1 MKKLSF
7 IRHAKSDWASPLL
20 SDHDRILA
28 DRGKKAST
36 TMRDFFETK
45 NKNFDIVYS
54 STALRAVET
63 IEIIKPSIKDTEIKY
78 KKDLYTF
85 DDQILLEFISKI
97 NDETSSVL
105 IVGHNP
111 AIQETVLRLSE
122 TDQMSNL
129 LNRVEHKY
137 PTAAFCTLTSSI
149 GKWAHT
155 GDTMFKLQEFICPKE
170 L

>member
-1 MKKLSF
+1 MKSLSF
-7 IRHAKSDWASPLL
+7 IRHAKSDWTSPLV
-20 SDHDRILA
+20 SDHDRRLA
-28 DRGKKAST
+28 DRGQRAS
-36 TMRDFFETK
+36 MIMKDFFASSK
-45 NKNFDIVYS
+45 KSFDTVLS

-63 IEIIKPSIKDTEIKY
+63 IEIIKPSIIDTEIIY
-78 KKDLYTF
+78 KKELYTF
-85 DDQILLEFISKI
+85 DDQIMLEFISKI
-97 NDETSSVL
+97 SDDLSSVL

-122 TDQMSNL
+122 TDKNSNL

-149 GKWAHT
+149 EKWTHA

>member
-1 MKKLSF
+1 MKDF
-7 IRHAKSDWASPLL
+7 FAKS
-20 SDHDRILA
+20 
-28 DRGKKAST
+28 KKS
-36 TMRDFFETK
+36 
-45 NKNFDIVYS
+45 FDIVFS

-63 IEIIKPSIKDTEIKY
+63 IEIIKPSIRDTEIIY

-85 DDQILLEFISKI
+85 EDNIMLEFISKI
-97 NDETSSVL
+97 KDDKSSIL

-122 TDQMSNL
+122 TDQNSNL

-137 PTAAFCTLTSSI
+137 PTAAFCTLTSTI
-149 GKWAHT
+149 EKWSHT
-155 GDTMFKLQEFICPKE
+155 GDTMFKIKEFICPKE

>member
-28 DRGKKAST
+28 DRGQKASA
-36 TMRDFFETK
+36 TMRDFFATA
-45 NKNFDIVYS
+45 NKNFDIVFS

-63 IEIIKPSIKDTEIKY
+63 IEIIKPSIKDTEIIY

-85 DDQILLEFISKI
+85 DDQMLLEFISKI
-97 NDETSSVL
+97 NDDISSVL

-122 TDQMSNL
+122 TDEMSNL
-129 LNRVEHKY
+129 RNRVEHKY

-149 GKWAHT
+149 EKWTHT

>member
-1 MKKLSF
+1 M
-7 IRHAKSDWASPLL
+7 
-20 SDHDRILA
+20 SDHDRRLV
-28 DRGKKAST
+28 DRGQRAST
-36 TMRDFFETK
+36 IMKDFFEST
-45 NKNFDIVYS
+45 NKNFDSVFS

-63 IEIIKPSIKDTEIKY
+63 VEIIKPSFKDTEIIY

-85 DDQILLEFISKI
+85 DDQMMLEFISKI
-97 NDETSSVL
+97 TDEVTSVL

-111 AIQETVLRLSE
+111 AIQETILRLSE
-122 TDQMSNL
+122 TDHNSNL

-149 GKWAHT
+149 EKWAHA

>member
-1 MKKLSF
+1 MK
-7 IRHAKSDWASPLL
+7 
-20 SDHDRILA
+20 
-28 DRGKKAST
+28 
-36 TMRDFFETK
+36 DFFETT
-45 NKNFDIVYS
+45 NKKFDGVFS

-63 IEIIKPSIKDTEIKY
+63 IEIIKPSIKDTDIIY

-85 DDQILLEFISKI
+85 EDHMMLEFISKI
-97 NDETSSVL
+97 TDEISSVL

-122 TDQMSNL
+122 TDQNSNL

-137 PTAAFCTLTSSI
+137 PTAAFCTLTSTI
-149 GKWAHT
+149 DKWSHT
-155 GDTMFKLQEFICPKE
+155 GDTMFKIQEFICPKE

>member
-1 MKKLSF
+1 MK
-7 IRHAKSDWASPLL
+7 
-20 SDHDRILA
+20 
-28 DRGKKAST
+28 
-36 TMRDFFETK
+36 DFFMTS
-45 NKNFDIVYS
+45 NKNFDIVLS

-63 IEIIKPSIKDTEIKY
+63 IEIIKLSFIDTEIIY
-78 KKDLYTF
+78 KKELYTF
-85 DDQILLEFISKI
+85 DDQIMLDFISKI
-97 NDETSSVL
+97 SDDLSSVL

-122 TDQMSNL
+122 TDQNSNL

-149 GKWAHT
+149 DKWT
-155 GDTMFKLQEFICPKE
+155 NVGDTMFKLQEFICPKE

>member
-1 MKKLSF
+1 M
-7 IRHAKSDWASPLL
+7 

-28 DRGKKAST
+28 DRGQRAST
-36 TMRDFFETK
+36 TMRDFFETT
-45 NKNFDIVYS
+45 NKNFDSVFS

-63 IEIIKPSIKDTEIKY
+63 IEIIKPSIKNTEIIY

-85 DDQILLEFISKI
+85 DDQMMLEFISKI
-97 NDETSSVL
+97 RDDISSVL

-122 TDQMSNL
+122 TDKNSNL

-137 PTAAFCTLTSSI
+137 PTAAFCTLTSTI
-149 GKWAHT
+149 EKWSQT

>member
-7 IRHAKSDWASPLL
+7 IRHAKSDWTSPLL
-20 SDHDRILA
+20 SDHDRRLA
-28 DRGKKAST
+28 DRGQKAAVI
-36 TMRDFFETK
+36 MKDFFVTA
-45 NKNFDIVYS
+45 NKNFDIVLS

-63 IEIIKPSIKDTEIKY
+63 IEIIKPSIIDTEVLY

-85 DDQILLEFISKI
+85 DDQIMLDFISKI
-97 NDETSSVL
+97 NDNISSVL

-111 AIQETVLRLSE
+111 AIQETVLRLAESN
-122 TDQMSNL
+122 QKSNL
-129 LNRVEHKY
+129 LTRVEHKY

-149 GKWAHT
+149 DKWTHS
-155 GDTMFKLQEFICPKE
+155 GDTMFKLQEFICPKD

>member
-20 SDHDRILA
+20 ADHDRRLA
-28 DRGKKAST
+28 ERGQKASAI
-36 TMRDFFETK
+36 MKDFFGNS
-45 NKNFDIVYS
+45 NKNFDIVLS

-63 IEIIKPSIKDTEIKY
+63 IEIIKPSIKDTKIIY
-78 KKDLYTF
+78 KKELYTF
-85 DDQILLEFISKI
+85 DDQIMMEFISKI
-97 NDETSSVL
+97 TDEISSVL

-111 AIQETVLRLSE
+111 AIQETVLRLAK
-122 TDQMSNL
+122 TDQNSSL
-129 LNRVEHKY
+129 LNRVENKY

-149 GKWAHT
+149 DKWTHA

>member
-1 MKKLSF
+1 MK
-7 IRHAKSDWASPLL
+7 
-20 SDHDRILA
+20 
-28 DRGKKAST
+28 
-36 TMRDFFETK
+36 DFFGAT
-45 NKNFDIVYS
+45 NKKFDIVLS

-63 IEIIKPSIKDTEIKY
+63 IEIIKPSIKDTKILY

-85 DDQILLEFISKI
+85 DDQIMLEFISKI
-97 NDETSSVL
+97 TDDISSVL

-122 TDQMSNL
+122 TDQKSNL

-149 GKWAHT
+149 EKWAHAS
-155 GDTMFKLQEFICPKE
+155 DTMFKLQEFICPKE

>member
-1 MKKLSF
+1 MKGFFGTSN
-7 IRHAKSDWASPLL
+7 
-20 SDHDRILA
+20 
-28 DRGKKAST
+28 KK
-36 TMRDFFETK
+36 
-45 NKNFDIVYS
+45 FDIVLS

-63 IEIIKPSIKDTEIKY
+63 IEIIKPSIIDTEIIY
-78 KKDLYTF
+78 KKELYTF
-85 DDQILLEFISKI
+85 DDQIMLEFISKI
-97 NDETSSVL
+97 SDDLSSVL

-122 TDQMSNL
+122 TDQNSNL

-149 GKWAHT
+149 DKWTHA
-155 GDTMFKLQEFICPKE
+155 GDTMFTLQEFICPKE

>member
-1 MKKLSF
+1 MK
-7 IRHAKSDWASPLL
+7 
-20 SDHDRILA
+20 
-28 DRGKKAST
+28 
-36 TMRDFFETK
+36 DFFLTAK
-45 NKNFDIVYS
+45 KNFDIVLS

-63 IEIIKPSIKDTEIKY
+63 IEIIKPSIIDTEILY

-85 DDQILLEFISKI
+85 DDQIMLEFISKLTDDI
-97 NDETSSVL
+97 SSVL

-111 AIQETVLRLSE
+111 AIQETVLRLAES
-122 TDQMSNL
+122 DQKSNL
-129 LNRVEHKY
+129 LTRVEHKY

-149 GKWAHT
+149 GKWTHT